1 MLKRT
6 LLSAAALLV
15 LALPAQAQQKV
26 KIGYVNTFSG
36 PTAMIGEDERWG
48 FELALDHIGRKMGG
62 LDVEVVF
69 ADDQM
74 KPDVGKQVTEKLI
87 QSDKVHFLTGYNWSN
102 VLLASLKPAVDSQTF
117 LISGNAG
124 PSPIAGELCSPWFFS
139 ASWQNDQTA
148 MAMGEAMNKKG
159 IKKLFVLAPNYAAGK
174 DMASGV
180 KRTFKGEIVGEE
192 YTRWPDHVD
201 FSAEFSKVRAANPD
215 AVWMFYPGAPGIQ
228 FFLQYNQSGLKGK
241 VPLYSIYALEAL
253 TLPHIGEAAI
263 GFQSPQTWVPDLDNA
278 MNKKFVADFRK
289 RHNRYPTYYSAQA
302 YDSVFLI
309 KSAVDAVKGD
319 LTKKDAMRDAMRKAD
334 FDTTRGR
341 LKYGN
346 NHFFIQNF
354 YLQEVIKD
362 GEGNIR
368 MKLLETI
375 YKDHQ
380 DPHHDKCPMKW

>member
-1 MLKRT
+1 MVKRT
-6 LLSAAALLV
+6 LLSAAALLA
-15 LALPAQAQQKV
+15 LALPAHAQQKV

-48 FELALDHIGRKMGG
+48 FELGLDHIGRKMGG

-74 KPDVGKQVTEKLI
+74 KPDVGKQATEKLI

-148 MAMGEAMNKKG
+148 MAMGDAMNKKG

-174 DMASGV
+174 DMAAGV

-319 LTKKDAMRDAMRKAD
+319 LSKKDAMRDAMRKAD

-341 LKYGN
+341 LKYNN

-375 YKDHQ
+375 YKDHK
-380 DPHHDKCPMKW
+380 DPHHEKCNMKW